1 MNGTNPVNHRKL
13 LAMILTCSTFIAGCA
28 ASPPRTSAVPVSS
41 SVELAVAAEN
51 RRIPLR
57 VGYPRSGRSLPV
69 VLFSH
74 GAYSSKDDYNPI
86 LDAWAAGGYVVI
98 SMTHRDSV
106 TLGVKRGINDPRF
119 FAWRLDDAR
128 EVLGRLDE
136 VLAQVPG
143 LAART
148 DTTRIAA
155 TGHSFGGL
163 VSQTLGGA
171 TYFDPVTN
179 QTASRADGRVRA
191 TIVFSGAGAFAP
203 LLRPQDFKSLTGP
216 LLVTVGTNDLKQAP
230 DLTGYEWRKQ
240 PYDLAPNG
248 TKYLLTLEGADHYL
262 GGRVGR
268 DDLPKDPNGDALV
281 RAFNAT
287 ALRFLDA
294 YVKGDR
300 QALAALQQRASQGGA
315 AAATSRVA
323 MEPLARLERN

>member
-1 MNGTNPVNHRKL
+1 MNHRKL
-13 LAMILTCSTFIAGCA
+13 FTLLIACSALTAGCA
-28 ASPPRTSAVPVSS
+28 TSPPRPAAPPAFSS
-41 SVELAVAAEN
+41 LELAVAAEN

-57 VGYPRSGRSLPV
+57 VAYPRSGRALPV

-98 SMTHRDSV
+98 SMTHRDSI
-106 TLGVKRGINDPRF
+106 TMGVKRATNDPRF

-171 TYFDPVTN
+171 TYFDPITS

-191 TIVFSGAGAFAP
+191 TIVFSGAGVFAP
-203 LLRPQDFKSLTGP
+203 LLRPQDFKPLSGP

-230 DLTGYEWRKQ
+230 DMTGYEWRKQ
-240 PYDLAPNG
+240 PYDLAPAG
-248 TKYLLTLEGADHYL
+248 TKYLLTLERADHYL
-262 GGRVGR
+262 GSRVGR

-287 ALRFLDA
+287 SLRFLDA

-300 QALAALQQRASQGGA
+300 KALAALQQRATVSGA
-315 AAATSRVA
+315 AAATPRVA
-323 MEPLARLERN
+323 LEPRARLERN